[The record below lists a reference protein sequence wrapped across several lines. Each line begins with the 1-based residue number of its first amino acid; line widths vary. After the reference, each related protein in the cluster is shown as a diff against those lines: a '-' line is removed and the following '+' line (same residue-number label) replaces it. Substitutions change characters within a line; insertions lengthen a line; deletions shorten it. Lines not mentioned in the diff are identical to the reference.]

1 MDLRRA
7 FTAIICSVFSA
18 AAGDASAASGPASA
32 SITVTGALKLASV
45 SGLSFGK
52 LRGLPGRT
60 GTVTITLTPRL
71 GAVRR
76 GKDVILAGGPTPTAL
91 VRTIMDQP
99 GRLYRVQL
107 PTSVR
112 ATPGG
117 YIVSNFVIWSDLRG
131 DITATKLGQLGLTG
145 KDTLRIG
152 ATLSV
157 PAGAPAAV
165 YYADIPVT
173 VLYE

>member
-1 MDLRRA
+1 MTKRICTVL
-7 FTAIICSVFSA
+7 ICSLFSV
-18 AAGDASAASGPASA
+18 AAGDAAAQSPPANA
-32 SITVTGALKLASV
+32 SIIVSGALKLAGV
-45 SGLSFGK
+45 STLSFGK
-52 LRGLPGRT
+52 VQGLPGRT
-60 GTVTITLTPRL
+60 GTVTITLSPSL
-71 GAVRR
+71 AAVRR
-76 GKDVILAGGPTPTAL
+76 GKDVVLAGGAAPTAL

-117 YIVSNFVIWSDLRG
+117 YTVSNFRVWSDLRG
-131 DITATKLGQLGLTG
+131 DITATKLGQLGVTG
-145 KDTLRIG
+145 EDTLRIG

-165 YYADIPVT
+165 YDADIPVT